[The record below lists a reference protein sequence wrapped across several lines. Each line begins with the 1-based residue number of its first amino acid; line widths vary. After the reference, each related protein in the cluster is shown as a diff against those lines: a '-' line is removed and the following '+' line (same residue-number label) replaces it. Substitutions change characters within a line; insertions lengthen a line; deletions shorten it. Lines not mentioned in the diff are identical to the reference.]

1 MKTTSSKRNEA
12 LMAILRKSHEQA
24 VAGNTYS
31 MDDVEHF
38 MSDKLYELTHSM
50 DTSCVAEPVGRI

>member
-1 MKTTSSKRNEA
+1 METTTSKRNEA
-12 LMAILRKSHEQA
+12 LMAILSKSHEQA

-38 MSDKLYELTHSM
+38 MSEKLYELTHSM
-50 DTSCVAEPVGRI
+50 DTCCVAEPVGRS

>member
-1 MKTTSSKRNEA
+1 
-12 LMAILRKSHEQA
+12 MAILRKSHEQA

-38 MSDKLYELTHSM
+38 MSEKLYELTHSM
-50 DTSCVAEPVGRI
+50 DTCCVAEPVGRS

>member
-1 MKTTSSKRNEA
+1 MDTTTNKGNEA

-24 VAGNTYS
+24 IAGKVYT

-38 MSDKLYELTHSM
+38 MSDKLYELTNSM
-50 DTSCVAEPVGRI
+50 DTCCVAEPIGSV